1 MNPLTM
7 TSPQTAALKT
17 GTPSFQGALH
27 TPRTNEVPLS
37 DIDPSQVKNYDKITA
52 KAKEFESVF
61 LAEMMKPMFESVDVD
76 PLFGGGNAENIF
88 RGMLTEEYGKK
99 IASTKGIGIADY
111 VTRELIRA
119 QQEAEHGR

>member
-1 MNPLTM
+1 MNSLNM
-7 TSPQTAALKT
+7 MASPAYDTLRA
-17 GTPSFQGALH
+17 
-27 TPRTNEVPLS
+27 PRTADVQLP
-37 DIDPSQVKNYDKITA
+37 DIDPSKVKNYDKIVA
-52 KAKEFESVF
+52 KAEEFEAVF

>member
-1 MNPLTM
+1 MNPLSM
-7 TSPQTAALKT
+7 TPSNVATLKTAAT
-17 GTPSFQGALH
+17 SFQNDLR
-27 TPRTNEVPLS
+27 TPRTNDVPLS
-37 DIDPSQVKNYDKITA
+37 DIDPSAIKNYDKIAA

-76 PLFGGGNAENIF
+76 PMFGGGNAENIF

-99 IASTKGIGIADY
+99 IASTKGIGIADF